1 MVTYM
6 NYLYYENIHSEKKFK
21 LDKCLA
27 TKNKEFNESSDV
39 FNFYIN
45 NKSFAE
51 KNLTSYIENFVN
63 KNKI

>member
-1 MVTYM
+1 MFSY
-6 NYLYYENIHSEKKFK
+6 
-21 LDKCLA
+21 
-27 TKNKEFNESSDV
+27 KNKEFNESSDV